1 MWTPIAVEL
10 YCIPMR
16 WFLLL
21 LNLSG
26 CATQT
31 QLPVDLPKS
40 AFDTRPNAAPV
51 QLDATVPSA
60 IQQATSEP
68 NQAPEST
75 FILEAKRDEQND
87 PIQANLYVT
96 VPFTIAPNQVRFA
109 PKDIEVRIG
118 QTVVPFTKTARNQP
132 NAPMGWRFANGRL
145 VLRAPKVQP
154 GTQVTV
160 HHKGLAQTHE
170 QLSSFGA
177 FTFRKR
183 DDTYQ
188 GLNVPQD
195 TTVQWDVHL
204 PPSAQFHTNCSAV
217 RYSLSG
223 PKA

>member
-1 MWTPIAVEL
+1 
-10 YCIPMR
+10 MR

-177 FTFRKR
+177 FTFRNGMTRTKDSMYR
-183 DDTYQ
+183 KT
-188 GLNVPQD
+188 PQSNGMS
-195 TTVQWDVHL
+195 TCPHL
-204 PPSAQFHTNCSAV
+204 PNFAHKLRPRPS